1 VVLKFTRTIRFQLVS
16 WVLFACFLASIGQ
29 SAVSYISSKE
39 ILTQEI
45 QAQCKALVVSTG
57 SEIDTWIEG
66 NYKELSTIAKLSSVS
81 GMDKDAIPATLTPL
95 MSAEKDNLYVVFPDG
110 FTVGDTGVMDFN
122 LSDREYF
129 QIAMAGKANVSSP
142 VISKASGNLVTPIVV
157 PIYQGDK
164 VVGVMGATIK
174 SEKIVEIVNGIK
186 VGETG
191 YAYMIDKAG
200 VIVAH
205 PDKNCILKKKL
216 ADLGEGMD
224 AISAKMT
231 ALDSGVTEYTLDG
244 IDKYMAYAPVKL
256 AGWSLGVTV
265 PVEEVTKPLATMLQ
279 KIILVTAG
287 TLLLMIIA
295 IWLLAGKFSRPIL
308 NMTAITGRLA
318 ERDLT
323 QEIVSDNK
331 TEIGVLMHSLS
342 EMNESLKTI
351 FRQVAGTSDNLNKV
365 SQNLMDT
372 AEQTG
377 RGSEQVSQSAEEV
390 ARAATSQA
398 EDAQRTSELAQQVG
412 IAMQLVGQ
420 STETISSQ
428 SFNFK
433 GIVNKVTQ
441 LMMQQRDKMKYTVES
456 TGNVSA
462 VIRDL
467 SNKTQEIGEIITV
480 ITNIAGQTNLLAL
493 NAAIEA
499 ARAGEA
505 GRGFAVVAEEV
516 RKLAEET
523 GAATLSIGSI
533 ITEVQ
538 SQVERV
544 VGEVTQVEK
553 LVKEQGQSL
562 GDSVNA
568 FREIENGAS
577 EIDNSI
583 QDISATF
590 EELVASADEIIQ
602 AIENISAVT
611 EESAASAQEVTAIS
625 ENQLAAVQNIV
636 SISKNLG
643 ELARDLKSITDT
655 FKLK

>member
-1 VVLKFTRTIRFQLVS
+1 MKFTNSIRFQLMA
-16 WVLFACFLASIGQ
+16 WILFICFLASIGQ
-29 SAVSYISSKE
+29 STVSYFESKE
-39 ILTQEI
+39 ILTNEI
-45 QAQCKALVVSTG
+45 KTQCVNMAVTTTN
-57 SEIDTWIEG
+57 EINSWIEG
-66 NYKELSTIAKLSSVS
+66 NFRELETIAKLTSIQELNAA
-81 GMDKDAIPATLTPL
+81 AIPAQLTQL
-95 MSAEKDNLYVVFPDG
+95 MSAEKDNLYVIWPDG
-110 FTVGDTGVMDFN
+110 TTVANSGVMDFKLN
-122 LSDREYF
+122 DREYF
-129 QIAMAGKANVSSP
+129 QIAMTGKANISTP
-142 VISKASGNLVTPIVV
+142 VLSKATGNLVAPIVV

-164 VVGVMGATIK
+164 VAGVMGATIK
-174 SEKIVEIVNGIK
+174 AEKLIEIVNRIK

-191 YAYMIDKAG
+191 YAYMIDKTGLA
-200 VIVAH
+200 VIH
-205 PDKNCILKKKL
+205 PDKTLILKKKL
-216 ADLGEGMD
+216 ADMGEGMD
-224 AISAKMT
+224 AISAQMT
-231 ALDSGVTEYTLDG
+231 SGKTGVTEYTLNG
-244 IDKYMAYAPVKL
+244 VKKYMAYDPVEA

-265 PVEEVTKPLATMLQ
+265 PVEEVTQPLNDMLQ
-279 KIILVTAG
+279 KVVLVTIG
-287 TLLLMIIA
+287 TILLLIMA
-295 IWLLAGKFSRPIL
+295 IWFMSGKFSRPIL
-308 NMTAITGRLA
+308 KMTEITKKLA

-323 QEIVSDNK
+323 QVIQNDLK
-331 TEIGVLMHSLS
+331 TEMGVLMNSLD
-342 EMNESLKTI
+342 EMNENLKTI
-351 FRQVAGTSDNLNKV
+351 FGEIANTSENLNEV
-365 SQNLMDT
+365 SKNLMST

-377 RGSEQVSQSAEEV
+377 RGSEQVSLSAEEV

-412 IAMQLVGQ
+412 TAMQDVGQ
-420 STETISSQ
+420 STENISRQ
-428 SFNFK
+428 SINFK

-441 LMMQQRDKMKYTVES
+441 LMTQQKDKMQYTVES
-456 TGNVSA
+456 TGNVSV

-544 VGEVTQVEK
+544 VGEVGKVEK

-562 GDSVNA
+562 GESVNA
-568 FREIENGAS
+568 FKEIENGAS

-636 SISKNLG
+636 SISKNLT
-643 ELARDLKSITDT
+643 ELAGNLKSITDT
-655 FKLK
+655 FKLR

>member
-1 VVLKFTRTIRFQLVS
+1 MKFTKSIRFQLMA
-16 WVLFACFLASIGQ
+16 WVLAACFLASIGQ
-29 SAVSYISSKE
+29 SAVSFFESKK
-39 ILTQEI
+39 ILTTEI
-45 QAQCKALVVSTG
+45 KNECEAMAVST
-57 SEIDTWIEG
+57 SNEIDVWIEG
-66 NYKELSTIAKLSSVS
+66 NFKELETIAKLGSISA
-81 GMDKDAIPATLTPL
+81 MDKDAIPATLAPL
-95 MSAEKDNLYVVFPDG
+95 MSAEKDNLYVIYPDG
-110 FTVGDTGVMDFN
+110 TTVGDVGLMEFN

-129 QIAMAGKANVSSP
+129 QIAMKGNATISTP
-142 VISKASGNLVTPIVV
+142 VISKATGSLVAPIVV

-174 SEKIVEIVNGIK
+174 AEKLIEIVNSVK
-186 VGETG
+186 VGKTG
-191 YAYMIDKAG
+191 YAYMIDKSG
-200 VIVAH
+200 TIVAH
-205 PDKNCILKKKL
+205 PDKNLILKKKL

-224 AISAKMT
+224 SISNQMT
-231 ALDSGVTEYTLDG
+231 SGQTDVIEYTLDG
-244 IDKYMAYAPVKL
+244 VDKYMAHDPVEV
-256 AGWSLGVTV
+256 AGWALGVTV
-265 PVEEVTKPLATMLQ
+265 PVEEVTQPLNDMLQ
-279 KIILVTAG
+279 KVIFVTFG
-287 TLLLMIIA
+287 TLLLLIIA
-295 IWLLAGKFSRPIL
+295 IWLVAGRFSRPIL
-308 NMTAITGRLA
+308 NMTEITRKLA
-318 ERDLT
+318 GRDLT
-323 QEIVSDNK
+323 QEIQSDLKN
-331 TEIGVLMHSLS
+331 EIGILMHSLG

-351 FRQVAGTSDNLNKV
+351 FGQIAGASENLNEV

-377 RGSEQVSQSAEEV
+377 QGSEQVSLSAEEV

-412 IAMQLVGQ
+412 TAMQNVGQ
-420 STETISSQ
+420 STENISRQ

-441 LMMQQRDKMKYTVES
+441 LMTQQKDKMQYTVES
-456 TGNVSA
+456 TGNVSG

-523 GAATLSIGSI
+523 GSATLSIATI

-544 VGEVTQVEK
+544 VGEVGKVEK

-562 GDSVNA
+562 GESVNA
-568 FREIENGAS
+568 FQEIEHGAS

-636 SISKNLG
+636 SISKDLG
-643 ELARDLKSITDT
+643 ELAGNLKSITDT